1 MFRILVVT
9 IVGTFAGAISQIFL
23 RRGMQ
28 AVGPLET
35 YAPLELLA
43 YFGRVV
49 VQPYVIVGT
58 LLSMVLYLSLLVVLS
73 WTGVTVAFPLTA
85 LEYGFAAV
93 LAVLVLKEAVPPM
106 RWAGISLVVLGV
118 ILISA
123 GGEGENSDQA
133 AEAVPQAEQGGSLDS
148 Q

>member
-9 IVGTFAGAISQIFL
+9 VLGTMAGAVSQIFL

-49 VQPYVIVGT
+49 TQPYVIAGT
-58 LLSMVLYLSLLVVLS
+58 LLSMVLYLSLLAVLS

-85 LEYGFAAV
+85 LEYAFGAL
-93 LAVLVLKEAVPPM
+93 LAVLVLNEAVPPV

-123 GGEGENSDQA
+123 GGGADSPADSA
-133 AEAVPQAEQGGSLDS
+133 AQAEERSALDGG
-148 Q
+148 